1 MKRFIIAACAAVALG
16 FLAYTAYYQFG
27 VYLDLRPDV
36 PVESFMTVE
45 GKTIYMEKDG
55 VRTPFEIRGVDLGAG
70 VPGHWAT
77 DYAVDKETYL
87 RWFRQIQE
95 LGANTIRVYITLHD
109 DFYNAFYE

>member
-55 VRTPFEIRGVDLGAG
+55 VLHHIP
-70 VPGHWAT
+70 
-77 DYAVDKETYL
+77 AVGSEHVL
-87 RWFRQIQE
+87 RS
-95 LGANTIRVYITLHD
+95 LV
-109 DFYNAFYE
+109 

>member
-55 VRTPFEIRGVDLGAG
+55 VRTPFEIRGVDLG
-70 VPGHWAT
+70 HR
-77 DYAVDKETYL
+77 L
-87 RWFRQIQE
+87 CR
-95 LGANTIRVYITLHD
+95 
-109 DFYNAFYE
+109 